1 MRPLSFAHDEAV
13 DGLRQQVD
21 EFANAAST
29 LDDLG
34 LLGASR
40 CHGWSRLEVVTHVRM
55 GLQEMALGISAA
67 TEDGADHDAA
77 AYWAAHP
84 DDRDDDPVA
93 HILWLRR
100 VAGAYRRPASA
111 LAHLQDVANGVV
123 RAVKA
128 MPERTVAFQGK
139 RLRSGDLLGT
149 WVVELA
155 VHQLDLHLDLAP
167 GRPSGLGWTRLTLEA
182 IADAVLPA
190 DLDDR
195 TAVLA
200 GLGREPCPPPFELPR
215 PFPVSL

>member
-1 MRPLSFAHDEAV
+1 MRPLSFEHDEAV
-13 DGLRQQVD
+13 DGLCRQVD
-21 EFANAAST
+21 EFVTAASA

-55 GLQEMALGISAA
+55 GLQELALGISAV

-77 AYWAAHP
+77 TYWAAHP

-100 VAGAYRRPASA
+100 VAGAYRCPTAA
-111 LAHLQDVANGVV
+111 VAHLQDVANGVV

-128 MPERTVAFQGK
+128 MPESTVDFQGK
-139 RLRSGDLLGT
+139 RLLSGDFLGT

-155 VHQLDLHLDLAP
+155 VHQLDLDVVP
-167 GRPSGLGWTRLTLEA
+167 GRPSGLAWTRLTLEA

-200 GLGREPCPPPFELPR
+200 GLGREPCPPSFELPR